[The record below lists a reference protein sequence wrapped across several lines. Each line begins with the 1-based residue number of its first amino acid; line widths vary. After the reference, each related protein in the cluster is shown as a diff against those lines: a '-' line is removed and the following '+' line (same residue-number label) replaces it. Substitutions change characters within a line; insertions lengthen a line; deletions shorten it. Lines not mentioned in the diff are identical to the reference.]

1 MSRGPGLQEQRQSL
15 EIAWPVSGRPVKALL
30 VPIADAAAML
40 YGKLFEQGSSLKSRS
55 KGDMHGQAENS
66 CECPVSQ

>member
-1 MSRGPGLQEQRQSL
+1 M
-15 EIAWPVSGRPVKALL
+15 KALL